1 MLDYN
6 DLAKVCE
13 LLPFENPYRSFYIVW
28 PYLSKVMFR
37 FTSYIELANISSM
50 EGLLLPIFYII
61 VILYSVTIHEVSHGL
76 MANSLGD
83 PTAKNL
89 GRLTL
94 NPIKHIDLFGS
105 VLLPFFLY
113 LTTGFAFGYA
123 KPVPYNP
130 DNLVD
135 RKYGPVKV
143 ALAGPAS
150 NFILALLFGL
160 TLRFVPDIFS
170 SSLVPELFSRI
181 VLLNLVLG
189 IFNMFPVPPLD
200 GHWLLMAFLPPS
212 MDSFKTYIYRNS
224 FILFPISL
232 IIFMFFSSPLIGR
245 LFYLITGLAL

>member
-1 MLDYN
+1 ME
-6 DLAKVCE
+6 AI
-13 LLPFENPYRSFYIVW
+13 LLPVFYIV
-28 PYLSKVMFR
+28 
-37 FTSYIELANISSM
+37 
-50 EGLLLPIFYII
+50 

-89 GRLTL
+89 GRLSL
-94 NPIKHIDLFGS
+94 NPIKHMDLFGS

-130 DNLVD
+130 NNLND

-143 ALAGPAS
+143 ALAGPGS
-150 NFILALLFGL
+150 NFVLALLFGL
-160 TLRFVPDIFS
+160 TLRFMPDVFP

-189 IFNMFPVPPLD
+189 VFNMFPIPPLD

-212 MDSFKTYIYRNS
+212 MSNVKNFIYKNS
-224 FILFPISL
+224 FILFPIFL
-232 IIFMFFSSPLIGR
+232 IFFMVFVSPVIYW
-245 LFYLITGLAL
+245 LFWLITGLPISV

>member
-1 MLDYN
+1 MESL
-6 DLAKVCE
+6 
-13 LLPFENPYRSFYIVW
+13 LLPLFYIV
-28 PYLSKVMFR
+28 
-37 FTSYIELANISSM
+37 
-50 EGLLLPIFYII
+50 

-89 GRLTL
+89 GRLSL
-94 NPIKHIDLFGS
+94 NPIKHLDLFGS
-105 VLLPFFLY
+105 ILLPFFLF

-130 DNLVD
+130 ANLTD

-150 NFILALLFGL
+150 NFILAILFGF
-160 TLRFVPDIFS
+160 TLRFMPDIFS

-181 VLLNLVLG
+181 VILNLVLG
-189 IFNMFPVPPLD
+189 VFNMFPIPPLD

-212 MDSFKTYIYRNS
+212 MNNIKVYIYRNS
-224 FILFPISL
+224 FILFPIFL
-232 IIFMFFSSPLIGR
+232 IIFMVFVSPLIYW
-245 LFYLITGLAL
+245 LFRLITGVGL

>member
-1 MLDYN
+1 MDII
-6 DLAKVCE
+6 DF
-13 LLPFENPYRSFYIVW
+13 LPHCGHLVAMCLCFTFY
-28 PYLSKVMFR
+28 P
-37 FTSYIELANISSM
+37 ELANISSM
-50 EGLLLPIFYII
+50 DSLLMPIFYII

-89 GRLTL
+89 GRLSL
-94 NPIKHIDLFGS
+94 NPIKHLDLFGS
-105 VLLPFFLY
+105 IILPLVLF

-130 DNLVD
+130 NNLND

-143 ALAGPAS
+143 ALAGPLS

-160 TLRFVPDIFS
+160 ILRFMPDVFS

-189 IFNMFPVPPLD
+189 VFNMFPIPPLD

-212 MDSFKTYIYRNS
+212 MDNVKVYIYKNS
-224 FILFPISL
+224 FILFPIFL
-232 IIFMFFSSPLIGR
+232 ILFMMFVSPSIFW
-245 LFYLITGLAL
+245 LFRFITGTGI